1 LTSDVPSE
9 VNVEFGSSNTPF
21 PVRPRPVPHILV
33 EKSRKKLHGWWPG
46 KRECTAERML
56 LNPYNGC
63 THNCAFCYSNA
74 FWGYFQLYA
83 SQGIMAVFK
92 DFDKAVAQQLDSLD
106 IASAGYLS
114 PVTDPFQPIN
124 QEYRLSEKIIKVFVE
139 RNLPIEFIT
148 KGEISDEALSLMKNQ
163 PHSFGQVS
171 ILTVDEGLR
180 QMLVPGAVSTEQL
193 FGNLRRLASMR
204 IHSVC
209 RIDPIIP
216 LITDSNENLAGL
228 VKRAAFAGAK
238 HIVASCLDIPRKT
251 RGQIVDALSKL
262 NPQVELY
269 YKQLYS
275 EEIDG
280 CYHANA
286 GYRKRLFS
294 KLRKISDK
302 MGLTF
307 ALCMEYEII
316 GGEPIGLNSEFMSS
330 TNCEGIDIPIYLRR
344 NGKFVPA
351 TICAGNCLHC
361 TEAIC
366 GISDLA
372 MGKTGSK
379 KDWKLEDY
387 RRWTRNLREKSGGS
401 LEG

>member
-1 LTSDVPSE
+1 MTPDFPSE
-9 VNVEFGSSNTPF
+9 AHVEFGSSSSLF
-21 PVRPRPVPHILV
+21 PVKPRPVPHIV
-33 EKSRKKLHGWWPG
+33 VDKSQKKLHGWWPG

-56 LNPYNGC
+56 VNPYNGC
-63 THNCAFCYSNA
+63 GHNCAFCYANS

-83 SQGIMAVFK
+83 SQKILAVFK
-92 DFDKAVAQQLDSLD
+92 DFDKAVAQQLDSID
-106 IASAGYLS
+106 VAAPGYLS

-124 QEYRLSEKIIKVFVE
+124 REYLLSEKIIKVFVE

-148 KGEISDEALSLMKNQ
+148 KGEISDEALNLMKSQ

-171 ILTVDEGLR
+171 ILTVDERLR
-180 QMLVPGAVSTEQL
+180 QMLVPGGASTEQL
-193 FGNLRRLASMR
+193 FANLRRLASMR

-216 LITDSNENLAGL
+216 LITDDNKNLSEL

-238 HIVASCLDIPRKT
+238 HIVVSCLDIPKKT
-251 RGQIVDALSKL
+251 SGGIIGALAKV

-269 YKQLYS
+269 YRQLYS

-280 CYHANA
+280 SYHANA
-286 GYRKRLFS
+286 GYRKRLFT
-294 KLRKISDK
+294 KLRKICDK

-307 ALCMEYEII
+307 ALCMEFETS
-316 GGEPIGLNSEFMSS
+316 GGEPVGLNSEFTSS
-330 TNCEGIDIPIYLRR
+330 INCEGIDIPIYLRR
-344 NGKFVPA
+344 NGRFEPA
-351 TICAGNCLHC
+351 TICMGNCLHC
-361 TEAIC
+361 TDAIC

-372 MGKTGSK
+372 MGREGAK

-387 RRWTRNLREKSGGS
+387 RRWSRQLKG
-401 LEG
+401 EGN